1 MSREIGIWI
10 AILLPIVIGASLALI
25 LALSSEREKRPMPKS
40 PSEEKHPGEMI
51 GSEAQTTLR
60 R

>member
-25 LALSSEREKRPMPKS
+25 MALSSEREKRADAKKP
-40 PSEEKHPGEMI
+40 E
-51 GSEAQTTLR
+51 R
-60 R
+60 RKARRRDDRL